1 MTKRVT
7 VDDVPR
13 LLETLACGD
22 AEAREETL
30 GLLCP
35 CRNRVFDSAIWVA
48 IFQTYQD
55 ADLAITVRGM
65 KDQEPIRNRAKHAI
79 ETLHEHASFDARA
92 RAILEELSAKGLDTQ
107 VRQDK
112 KPMATR
118 TPDAPRHSARIT
130 WRDVPRLLESLTCG
144 DEDDRKAT
152 LQLLCPCRNRRY
164 DKEVWLAIFDAY
176 RHAPGIGVRDQAGH
190 AIGTLVERART
201 DPRSQEL
208 LRWLEQQGAV
218 TESLDDKIPTWIPNL
233 RGNGL
238 YIPRFQHSSRSK
250 ANRRR

>member
-1 MTKRVT
+1 MTQKVT

-13 LLETLACGD
+13 LLETLTCGD
-22 AEAREETL
+22 TEAREETL

-35 CRNRVFDSAIWVA
+35 CRNRVFDSTVWFA
-48 IFQTYQD
+48 IFQTYQE

-79 ETLHEHASFDARA
+79 ETLHEHASFDPRA
-92 RAILEELSAKGLDTQ
+92 QAVLEELSAKGLDTQ
-107 VRQDK
+107 VGVDK
-112 KPMATR
+112 KPI
-118 TPDAPRHSARIT
+118 TPEVPRHSARIT
-130 WRDVPRLLESLTCG
+130 WRDVPRLLETLSCG
-144 DEDDRKAT
+144 DEDDKKET

-164 DKEVWLAIFDAY
+164 DKEVWLAIFEAY
-176 RHAPGIGVRDQAGH
+176 QNAPGHGVRDQAGH
-190 AIGTLVERART
+190 AIGTLIERART

-218 TESLDDKIPTWIPNL
+218 TEALDDKIPTWIPNL

-238 YIPRFQHSSRSK
+238 YIPRYEHSSRSK